1 MQELKLEMEFLR
13 EELLQRRLTD
23 LEAQLSSKVKDL
35 KKKVM
40 ISKRSDLLKYESI
53 QNIFESLAKGHKEL
67 SAKVNHIEERVEQLE
82 NIMGCG
88 EALRNRLSR

>member
-53 QNIFESLAKGHKEL
+53 QNIFESLAKGH
-67 SAKVNHIEERVEQLE
+67 
-82 NIMGCG
+82 
-88 EALRNRLSR
+88 